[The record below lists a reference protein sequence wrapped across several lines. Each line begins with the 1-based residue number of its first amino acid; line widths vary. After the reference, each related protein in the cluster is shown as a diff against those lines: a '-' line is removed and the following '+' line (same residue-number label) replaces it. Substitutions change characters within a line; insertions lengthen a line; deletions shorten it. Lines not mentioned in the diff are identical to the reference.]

1 MSRLATSL
9 LFLGTL
15 YAGAVSAVS
24 PAATPLSCDAFLKRA
39 CTQHERAGF
48 EKGTQTPAITAR
60 AGAPRDCDS
69 LLGRTCSKQERAHF
83 AKGVKPAHARPVNLA
98 HSCDTFLKRPCN
110 RQEKLGFDK
119 GTRVPLALA
128 SN

>member
-1 MSRLATSL
+1 MTRLAASL

-15 YAGAVSAVS
+15 YAGAVS
-24 PAATPLSCDAFLKRA
+24 AATPLSCDAFLKRA
-39 CTQHERAGF
+39 CTQHEQAGF
-48 EKGTQTPAITAR
+48 EKSSQNQATTAR

-83 AKGVKPAHARPVNLA
+83 AKGVKPAHARPANLA
-98 HSCDTFLKRPCN
+98 HSCDNFLKRPCN
-110 RQEKLGFDK
+110 NQEQLGFAK
-119 GTRVPLALA
+119 GTRAPLALA

>member
-1 MSRLATSL
+1 MSRLAASL
-9 LFLGTL
+9 LLLGTL

-24 PAATPLSCDAFLKRA
+24 PATTAPSCDAFLKRA
-39 CTQHERAGF
+39 CTQHEQAGF
-48 EKGTQTPAITAR
+48 DKGTQYPATTTR

-83 AKGVKPAHARPVNLA
+83 AKGVKPAHVRPANLA
-98 HSCDTFLKRPCN
+98 HSCDSFLKRPCN
-110 RQEKLGFDK
+110 TQEKLGFAK
-119 GTRVPLALA
+119 GTRTPLALA

>member
-1 MSRLATSL
+1 MSRLAASL

-15 YAGAVSAVS
+15 YAGAVSAAS
-24 PAATPLSCDAFLKRA
+24 PAAVPSSCDAFLKRA
-39 CTQHERAGF
+39 CTQHEQAGF
-48 EKGTQTPAITAR
+48 DKGAKRPALTAR

-83 AKGVKPAHARPVNLA
+83 AKGVKPAHARPANLA
-98 HSCDTFLKRPCN
+98 HSCDNFLKRPCN
-110 RQEKLGFDK
+110 KQEKLGFAK
-119 GTRVPLALA
+119 GSRAPLALA